1 MKTVIGLLLGVVLLL
16 GGYTWL
22 VLHWSYSS
30 GERAGYVQKFSRKGW
45 VCKTWE
51 GEMALV
57 SMPGTVAEK
66 FFFSVRDDAVAT
78 RINDSVGRRV
88 SLTYEQHIGIP
99 DLLLRGDAVLRRR
112 RPGDRRNG
120 DRPAHPDGA
129 RPGRAG
135 GHALATRSGA
145 PAPAP
150 GGSACPGTKRKGPRP
165 GRRPGALHTQRGA
178 DG

>member
-16 GGYTWL
+16 SGYTWL
-22 VLHWSYSS
+22 VLHWSYST

-66 FFFSVRDDAVAT
+66 FFFSVRDDAVAK

-88 SLTYEQHIGIP
+88 SLTYDQHIGVPTSCFGETQYFVDDIQ
-99 DLLLRGDAVLRRR
+99 AVDEAGLE
-112 RPGDRRNG
+112 
-120 DRPAHPDGA
+120 A
-129 RPGRAG
+129 RPQAIANPGERPP
-135 GHALATRSGA
+135 TR
-145 PAPAP
+145 
-150 GGSACPGTKRKGPRP
+150 
-165 GRRPGALHTQRGA
+165 
-178 DG
+178 